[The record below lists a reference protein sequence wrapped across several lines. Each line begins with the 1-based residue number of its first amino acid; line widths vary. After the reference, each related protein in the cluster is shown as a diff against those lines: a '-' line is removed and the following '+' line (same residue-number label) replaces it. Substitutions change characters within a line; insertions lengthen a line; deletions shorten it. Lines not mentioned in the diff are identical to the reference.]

1 MTRSTI
7 KITVLENGTEQTIKT
22 YKGEYRNLMELLK
35 DKLYFDCFGECGGM
49 GRCATCIL
57 HVTGLQGSS
66 VIKDRNEPVTLAR
79 YGFEDNPSIR
89 LSCQLLVSAYLD
101 GAIVSVLEE
110 N

>member
-1 MTRSTI
+1 MTRSII
-7 KITVLENGTEQTIKT
+7 KITVLENGIEQTIET
-22 YKGEYRNLMELLK
+22 YNGEYHNLMELLK
-35 DKLYFDCFGECGGM
+35 DKMYLDCFGECGGM
-49 GRCATCIL
+49 GRCATCIVL
-57 HVTGLQGSS
+57 VTGLRGSS

>member
-35 DKLYFDCFGECGGM
+35 DTLYFDCFGECGGM
-49 GRCATCIL
+49 GRCATCIV

-66 VIKDRNEPVTLAR
+66 VIKDRNEPVTLEIFG
-79 YGFEDNPSIR
+79 YKDEPQIR
-89 LSCQLLVSAYLD
+89 LSCQILITSDLNNSTISL
-101 GAIVSVLEE
+101 LEE
-110 N
+110 